1 MRFEKVDMLT
11 VDRAKT
17 STDGGPKVVA
27 IRTAALDGAMVGDG
41 VKGAPALGAADVGVA
56 VRTGTDVAI

>member
-1 MRFEKVDMLT
+1 MLT

-41 VKGAPALGAADVGVA
+41 APALGAADVGVA